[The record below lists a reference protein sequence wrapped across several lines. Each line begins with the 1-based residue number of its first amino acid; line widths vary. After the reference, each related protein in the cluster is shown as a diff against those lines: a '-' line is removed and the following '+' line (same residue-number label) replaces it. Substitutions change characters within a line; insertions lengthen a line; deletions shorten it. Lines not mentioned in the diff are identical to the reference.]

1 MHRLL
6 NSKAIMENYMA
17 KAADAFLTSR
27 PYGIRLD
34 FRRKG
39 FVLFNH
45 NMNTLG
51 NNVPCR
57 VDMLPL
63 ENFDVEDI
71 PQSGDRIVR
80 NGDVMDIFFYSETS
94 NPYAGDR
101 LDFEKL
107 KVYNKYIYPLALL
120 LDRNL

>member
-1 MHRLL
+1 M
-6 NSKAIMENYMA
+6 NSKANMENYMV
-17 KAADAFLTSR
+17 KAADAFLTGR

-34 FRRKG
+34 FKRRG

-45 NMNTLG
+45 NMNLLG
-51 NNVPCR
+51 NDIPCR

-71 PQSGDRIVR
+71 PQLGERIVLI
-80 NGDVMDIFFYSETS
+80 GDVSDFFFYNESL
-94 NPYAGDR
+94 NPYAGNRVD
-101 LDFEKL
+101 LEKL
-107 KVYNKYIYPLALL
+107 KIYNKYIYPLALL